1 MIQLTIIK
9 NKTASKISSK
19 YIGAMILLHEPK
31 VGVWPEYIQIL
42 PVQPLITYTVYGIKS
57 RDVFSTLIL
66 CVTLLCVV
74 IVHELVSKM

>member
-19 YIGAMILLHEPK
+19 YIGAMILLYEPK
-31 VGVWPEYIQIL
+31 VDVWPEYIHIL

-57 RDVFSTLIL
+57 RDVL
-66 CVTLLCVV
+66 
-74 IVHELVSKM
+74 VHLYYVSLYFVSSLFTS